1 MDWTDLLF
9 PKTCPCCGGEL
20 REGQTVCEH
29 CAPDIHRNPAPHCPS
44 CGVSL
49 RSCRCARNARAYDR
63 IVAPFFYEGAI
74 RDALLRMKFG
84 KHEDVARYLA
94 AELREAIDARYF
106 GEPFD
111 LLTVVP
117 MSRDRYASRGFNQA
131 RTLAEFLMK
140 DPPEPLQD
148 TLVDYGLLKKKNS
161 HGSMQHLLGAEG
173 RRKNIRDA
181 VSVGPNRPLEGKS
194 VLLLDDIVTT
204 GATVGE
210 CATILRLAGAS
221 RVCVAAAAVTRFPEK
236 IAGNT
241 IQEERK
247 RLNF

>member
-9 PKTCPCCGGEL
+9 PRTCPCCGGEL
-20 REGQTVCEH
+20 REGQTVCDH
-29 CAPDIHRNPAPHCPS
+29 CAPGIHVNPSPQCPY

-49 RSCRCARNARAYDR
+49 RSCHCAKNPRSYDR
-63 IVAPFFYEGAI
+63 IVAPFFYEGSI
-74 RDALLRMKFG
+74 REALLRMKFG

-94 AELREAIDARYF
+94 SELREAIDARYF
-106 GEPFD
+106 GETFD

-148 TLVDYGLLKKKNS
+148 TFVDYGLLKKKNS
-161 HGSMQHLLGAEG
+161 GGSMQHLLGAE
-173 RRKNIRDA
+173 RRRQNIRSA

-210 CATILRLAGAS
+210 CASILRLSGAA
-221 RVCVAAAAVTRFPEK
+221 RVCVAAVAVTRFQEK

-247 RLNF
+247 SLNF

>member
-20 REGQTVCEH
+20 PEGQDVCAD
-29 CAPDIHRNPAPHCPS
+29 CAPKIRVNTSPYCPC

-49 RSCRCARNARAYDR
+49 RSCHCAKNQRAYDR

-74 RDALLRMKFG
+74 RDALLRLKFG

-94 AELREAIDARYF
+94 SELREAIDARYF
-106 GEPFD
+106 GESFD
-111 LLTVVP
+111 YLTVVP
-117 MSRDRYASRGFNQA
+117 MSRARYAARGFNQA
-131 RTLAEFLMK
+131 HTLAEFLMK
-140 DPPEPLQD
+140 DPPGPLQD
-148 TLVDYGLLKKKNS
+148 TLVDYGLLKKS
-161 HGSMQHLLGAEG
+161 GRGGGMQHLLGAEG
-173 RRKNIRDA
+173 RRQNIRDT
-181 VSVGPNRPLEGKS
+181 VTVGQGRPLEGKR

-210 CATILRLAGAS
+210 CAAILRLSGAS
-221 RVCVAAAAVTRFPEK
+221 GVCVAAVAVTRFPEK

>member
-20 REGQTVCEH
+20 PEGQSVCED
-29 CAPDIHRNPAPHCPS
+29 CAPKIRRNASPQCPY

-49 RSCRCARNARAYDR
+49 RSCHCAKDPRAYDR

-74 RDALLRMKFG
+74 RDALLRLKFG
-84 KHEDVARYLA
+84 KHEEVARYLA
-94 AELREAIDARYF
+94 AELREAIDTRYF
-106 GEPFD
+106 GESFD

-117 MSRDRYASRGFNQA
+117 MSRGRYASRGFNQA

-140 DPPEPLQD
+140 DPPEPLQN
-148 TLVDYGLLKKKNS
+148 TLADYGLLKKRGNG
-161 HGSMQHLLGAEG
+161 GSMQHLLGAEG

-204 GATVGE
+204 GATAGE
-210 CATILRLAGAS
+210 CAAILRLAGAA
-221 RVCVAAAAVTRFPEK
+221 RVCVAAVAVTRFSEK
-236 IAGNT
+236 IPGNT
-241 IQEERK
+241 VQEERK
-247 RLNF
+247 HLNF

>member
-1 MDWTDLLF
+1 MDWSDLLF
-9 PKTCPCCGGEL
+9 PKNCPCCGGEL
-20 REGQTVCEH
+20 PDGQTVCDG
-29 CAPDIHRNPAPHCPS
+29 CAPKIRVNPSPHCPC

-49 RSCRCARNARAYDR
+49 RSCRCAKNERAYDR

-74 RDALLRMKFG
+74 RDALLRLKFG

-94 AELREAIDARYF
+94 SELREAIDARYF
-106 GEPFD
+106 GESFD
-111 LLTVVP
+111 FLTVVP
-117 MSRDRYASRGFNQA
+117 MSRTRYASRGFNQA

-140 DPPEPLQD
+140 DPPEPLRD
-148 TLVDYGLLKKKNS
+148 TLVDYGLLKKRERG
-161 HGSMQHLLGAEG
+161 GSMQHLLGAEG

-210 CATILRLAGAS
+210 CAAILRLAGAS
-221 RVCVAAAAVTRFPEK
+221 RVCVAAVAVTRFSEK

>member
-1 MDWTDLLF
+1 MQWTDLLF
-9 PKTCPCCGGEL
+9 PQTCPCCGGEL
-20 REGQTVCEH
+20 PDGQPVCDR
-29 CAPDIHRNPAPHCPS
+29 CAPGVHVNTSPQCPY

-49 RSCRCARNARAYDR
+49 RSCRCAKDERPYDR
-63 IVAPFFYEGAI
+63 IVAPFFYEGSV
-74 RDALLRMKFG
+74 REALIRMKFG
-84 KHEDVARYLA
+84 KHEEVARYFA
-94 AELREAIDARYF
+94 SALREAIDTRYF
-106 GEPFD
+106 GEHFD
-111 LLTVVP
+111 FLTVVP

-140 DPPEPLQD
+140 DPPEPLEG
-148 TLVDYGLLKKKNS
+148 TLVDYGLLKKRAGG
-161 HGSMQHLLGAEG
+161 GSMQHLLGAEG
-173 RRKNIRDA
+173 RRKNIRNA

-210 CATILRLAGAS
+210 CAALLRLSGAS
-221 RVCVAAAAVTRFPEK
+221 RVCVAAAAVTRFHEK

-247 RLNF
+247 PLNL